1 MEKESPMTTEQIADL
16 KDIVGGDGSVLVDA
30 ASVERLSK
38 DFYWYSPVLKELLEN
53 KRADAIVQPRS
64 METLTKIFAYCFLN
78 EIPLTPRGS
87 GTGNYGQAIPL
98 CGGIVVDL
106 AGMDRILT
114 IEANGVAVC
123 EPGVRLGTLETEAR
137 KQGWELRCYPSTY
150 VKASVGGFLGGGSG
164 GIGSITH
171 GGLRENGTVR
181 AIEFLTMQS
190 EPQLIRAEGEKVH
203 EILHSWGTN
212 GLITKIELVLAPKRD
227 WAQAI
232 AAFSTFN
239 EAFNF
244 AERIAKDISLPK
256 RLVTVFEWPIPSY
269 FTPLRKYGSEGRSLI
284 FFLIDDAV
292 LGELSAAIIAAGGE
306 PVYTQHFEEPRKGP
320 LLTDYTWNH
329 TTLWAIK
336 VDPTLTYLQCG
347 FDPERCREQFDELR
361 KKFGDEILFHIEFV
375 KNESGMIIPAAL
387 PIVRYK
393 NATRLSEMIDYCRQI
408 GVSVANPHINEVE
421 GGGRYRSDNVQLHAK
436 YKYDPKGLMN
446 PGKMVTFETASHL
459 TPFSK

>member
-64 METLTKIFAYCFLN
+64 TETLTKIFAYCFLN

-114 IEANGVAVC
+114 IQENGVAVC

-292 LGELSAAIIAAGGE
+292 LGKLSAAIIAAEGE

-375 KNESGMIIPAAL
+375 KNESGIIIPAAL

-421 GGGRYRSDNVQLHAK
+421 GGGRYRSDNVQLLAK

-459 TPFSK
+459 SPFSK